1 MTTPDQL
8 SPDTDDPGGP
18 ARDPWAGPRRRSR
31 RAFWR
36 PRPSASPGAFL
47 RIFRQAMAC
56 RFQILLPA
64 AAGTDIPAAC
74 QALGHADRLEQA
86 WSVFRDDS
94 HLSHINRAAAGGP
107 CALDDELGALLRRC
121 DGLSAATDGA
131 FDITATPLSRCWRL
145 LQREGRMPSP
155 EAIAEARART
165 GRHLV
170 EIRGRGGR
178 ASALQA
184 DGAGGWT
191 IRFTRPGVELNL
203 GAIGK
208 GYAVSCIAAHLR
220 QAGVAQALVSS
231 GDSSVEAVGAPQG
244 GWPIALRGHDAGVR
258 LWLRHGALATSGAS
272 EQGFEHNGVR
282 LGHVLD
288 PRTGWPARGVSR
300 VAVAAPDAADADA
313 LATAFF
319 VGGPALA
326 DRYLADHDDVLAVF
340 TLDASPRPHIM
351 GRTKGASVEA

>member
-1 MTTPDQL
+1 
-8 SPDTDDPGGP
+8 
-18 ARDPWAGPRRRSR
+18 
-31 RAFWR
+31 
-36 PRPSASPGAFL
+36 
-47 RIFRQAMAC
+47 MAC

-64 AAGTDIPAAC
+64 EAGIDVAAAR

-94 HLSHINRAAAGGP
+94 HLCHINRVAADGP
-107 CALDDELGALLRRC
+107 CALDDELGALLQRC

-145 LQREGRMPSP
+145 LQREGGVPSP

-170 EIRGRGGR
+170 EIR
-178 ASALQA
+178 
-184 DGAGGWT
+184 AGGPSAWT
-191 IRFTRPGVELNL
+191 VRFTRPGVELNL

-208 GYAVSCIAAHLR
+208 GYAVGCIAAHLR

-244 GWPIALRGHDAGVR
+244 GWPIALRGHDAGMR

-288 PRTGWPARGVSR
+288 PRTGWPG
-300 VAVAAPDAADADA
+300 
-313 LATAFF
+313 
-319 VGGPALA
+319 
-326 DRYLADHDDVLAVF
+326 
-340 TLDASPRPHIM
+340 
-351 GRTKGASVEA
+351 KSVV